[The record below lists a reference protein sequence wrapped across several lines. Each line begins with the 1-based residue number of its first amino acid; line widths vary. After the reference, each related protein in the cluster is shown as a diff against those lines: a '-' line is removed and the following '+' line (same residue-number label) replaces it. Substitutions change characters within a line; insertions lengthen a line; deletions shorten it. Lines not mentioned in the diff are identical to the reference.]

1 MQATARVAFVVSSTL
16 PARRRLIRDGQLKT
30 SLVKTDEAQPLSR
43 SIRAV
48 RWFYYAS
55 MAVGFPLW
63 LMVTFALVAWVWFT
77 FWPLPDIG
85 PVEFESPSA
94 IQTGLLMAAG
104 LVFFAVYPAA
114 FFWAYRIT
122 RQPWVLFASMLLP
135 VLTFCYAV
143 AYFPI
148 MDSNSEELAWL
159 SYLGSLALVLIAGG
173 IAASL
178 SEHHQPANREAST

>member
-1 MQATARVAFVVSSTL
+1 
-16 PARRRLIRDGQLKT
+16 
-30 SLVKTDEAQPLSR
+30 VKTDEEQPLSG

-63 LMVTFALVAWVWFT
+63 LLVTFALVASVWLT
-77 FWPLPDIG
+77 LWQLPDIG

-94 IQTGLLMAAG
+94 MQTGILRAAG
-104 LVFFAVYPAA
+104 LVFFVVYPAA

-122 RQPWVLFASMLLP
+122 QQPWVLFATLLLP
-135 VLTFCYAV
+135 VLTFCYAA

-148 MDSNSEELAWL
+148 TDSNSEEWAWL
-159 SYLGSLALVLIAGG
+159 SYLGSLALVLTAGC

-178 SEHHQPANREAST
+178 SQRHQLANRKATT

>member
-1 MQATARVAFVVSSTL
+1 
-16 PARRRLIRDGQLKT
+16 
-30 SLVKTDEAQPLSR
+30 VKTNEEQPLSG

-63 LMVTFALVAWVWFT
+63 LLVTFALVTWVWFT
-77 FWPLPDIG
+77 LWPLPDIG

-94 IQTGLLMAAG
+94 MQTGLLRAAG
-104 LVFFAVYPAA
+104 LVFFVVYPAA

-122 RQPWVLFASMLLP
+122 RQPWVLFAAMLLP
-135 VLTFCYAV
+135 VLTFCYAA

-148 MDSNSEELAWL
+148 TDSNSEELAWL
-159 SYLGSLALVLIAGG
+159 SYLGSLALVLTAGG
-173 IAASL
+173 IVASL
-178 SEHHQPANREAST
+178 SERHQPANHEATT